1 MKKKL
6 AMLFVVIMLLSCM
19 PVMAVTVPAGADT
32 AAATTGTVTTQAA
45 STGWVKVDKYY
56 RYYYAKGK
64 YYTNCVKKIE
74 NKLFGFSK
82 KGNLCCGWFTINNV
96 TYYGSVKQGAKGIGV
111 GQILTGY
118 RKIGNDYYYLN
129 PAKNGA
135 RATGF
140 ITIGK
145 KLYYFNPATG
155 KQRRTKGWFYIGSS
169 MYYVLADGT
178 IATNTTIDGR
188 KIGAN
193 GAVADPYGYDKKAQ
207 GYSSETRY
215 MVLVDKS
222 RHLVNMYKGSKGSWV
237 NIRRNI
243 PCTTGKSSTP
253 TKSGT
258 FKVSKNVT
266 MFGPYG
272 RMDFVGSTVFYTT
285 RINAGNFFHSVLYK
299 LGSTNPYTTSPKD
312 ATLGKNRS
320 NSCIRLPL
328 ADAKFIWD
336 NMRRG
341 TRVVVY

>member
-45 STGWVKVDKYY
+45 STGWIKVDKYY

-145 KLYYFNPATG
+145 K
-155 KQRRTKGWFYIGSS
+155 
-169 MYYVLADGT
+169 
-178 IATNTTIDGR
+178 
-188 KIGAN
+188 
-193 GAVADPYGYDKKAQ
+193 
-207 GYSSETRY
+207 
-215 MVLVDKS
+215 
-222 RHLVNMYKGSKGSWV
+222 RH
-237 NIRRNI
+237 
-243 PCTTGKSSTP
+243 
-253 TKSGT
+253 
-258 FKVSKNVT
+258 VS
-266 MFGPYG
+266 FQ
-272 RMDFVGSTVFYTT
+272 
-285 RINAGNFFHSVLYK
+285 I
-299 LGSTNPYTTSPKD
+299 
-312 ATLGKNRS
+312 
-320 NSCIRLPL
+320 
-328 ADAKFIWD
+328 
-336 NMRRG
+336 
-341 TRVVVY
+341 

>member
-45 STGWVKVDKYY
+45 STGWIKVDKYY

-135 RATGF
+135 RGA
-140 ITIGK
+140 
-145 KLYYFNPATG
+145 A
-155 KQRRTKGWFYIGSS
+155 QRAGSTS
-169 MYYVLADGT
+169 AL
-178 IATNTTIDGR
+178 
-188 KIGAN
+188 
-193 GAVADPYGYDKKAQ
+193 
-207 GYSSETRY
+207 
-215 MVLVDKS
+215 
-222 RHLVNMYKGSKGSWV
+222 
-237 NIRRNI
+237 
-243 PCTTGKSSTP
+243 PCTMCWRTARLLPIPLSMDVRSAQTAQSRILTAMTRRLRATAVRPVTWSS
-253 TKSGT
+253 
-258 FKVSKNVT
+258 
-266 MFGPYG
+266 
-272 RMDFVGSTVFYTT
+272 
-285 RINAGNFFHSVLYK
+285 
-299 LGSTNPYTTSPKD
+299 
-312 ATLGKNRS
+312 
-320 NSCIRLPL
+320 
-328 ADAKFIWD
+328 
-336 NMRRG
+336 
-341 TRVVVY
+341 